1 MEIYFLLFF
10 IITVSIIVIYSETN
24 YEKKMFVSTN
34 SSYITL
40 NAISK
45 TIKSINLFY
54 LLFSL
59 FGDKFIEI

>member
-24 YEKKMFVSTN
+24 YENKIFLSTN
-34 SSYITL
+34 NRYITL

-45 TIKSINLFY
+45 TIESINLFY

-59 FGDKFIEI
+59 FGDKFKEI

>member
-1 MEIYFLLFF
+1 MEIYLLLFF

-24 YEKKMFVSTN
+24 YEKKIFLSTN
-34 SSYITL
+34 NSYITL

-45 TIKSINLFY
+45 TIESINLFY

-59 FGDKFIEI
+59 FGDKFKEI